1 MPRFD
6 IQFAIHI
13 HERRHQMG
21 MIREIKSTQ
30 RSRILIRKSSNIKT
44 AHTGEGG
51 TAWTHA
57 SQSEVEAANGLN
69 LATAPFET
77 QSLVFSKP
85 GRSSERCRFFFFA
98 GLVIYSARVLY
109 EHSPFAVILPNPQC
123 WGDVS
128 GKPFSLLLFIKNFTK
143 AAMAAASKVRVI
155 YCTATPRRRP
165 LMYHMAGTAPG
176 YQQTKMHEM

>member
-6 IQFAIHI
+6 IQLAIHI

-51 TAWTHA
+51 TARTDA

-77 QSLVFSKP
+77 QRLVFSKP
-85 GRSSERCRFFFFA
+85 GRSSERCAFLFFFA
-98 GLVIYSARVLY
+98 GLVTSSARVLY
-109 EHSPFAVILPNPQC
+109 QHSPFAVILANPQC
-123 WGDVS
+123 WGDMFQANPLHR
-128 GKPFSLLLFIKNFTK
+128 GSL
-143 AAMAAASKVRVI
+143 
-155 YCTATPRRRP
+155 
-165 LMYHMAGTAPG
+165 
-176 YQQTKMHEM
+176 

>member
-6 IQFAIHI
+6 IQLAIHI

-51 TAWTHA
+51 TARTYA

-69 LATAPFET
+69 LAAAPFET
-77 QSLVFSKP
+77 QRLVFSKP
-85 GRSSERCRFFFFA
+85 GRSSERCCFFCRL
-98 GLVIYSARVLY
+98 GLIQRSSSILTLSLRCDITEPTALGRCFRRTLCTVALY
-109 EHSPFAVILPNPQC
+109 KKQSHQSRD
-123 WGDVS
+123 GS
-128 GKPFSLLLFIKNFTK
+128 GFK
-143 AAMAAASKVRVI
+143 
-155 YCTATPRRRP
+155 
-165 LMYHMAGTAPG
+165 G
-176 YQQTKMHEM
+176 